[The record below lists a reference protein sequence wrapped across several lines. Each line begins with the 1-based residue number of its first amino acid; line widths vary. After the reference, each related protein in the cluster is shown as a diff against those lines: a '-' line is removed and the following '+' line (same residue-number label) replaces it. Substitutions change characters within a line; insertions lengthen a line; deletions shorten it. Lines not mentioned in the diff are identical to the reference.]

1 MAFRIAE
8 VHRTLSADPWTYA
21 DLDRRQSE
29 IRAQVLAG
37 GRGRLL
43 LSEVSPVVTL
53 GFRNTE
59 EDLLL
64 APEALRAKGIA
75 LERTSRG
82 GCATYHGPGQ
92 WIAFPIESLERLVGD
107 RRGVRAATER
117 LFDAALEV
125 TRERFSGAEI
135 RAGKEAGVWTE
146 AGAGGGKIV
155 SLGLRFEGG
164 VLQHGI
170 ALNVFPTEE
179 SFHGIR
185 PCGLE
190 APVAFLEAELSS
202 MSAHPPSAEERERRF
217 VAWGVRFEAALLE
230 RFPCFLQG

>member
-1 MAFRIAE
+1 MAFRVAE
-8 VHRTLSADPWTYA
+8 VHRTSSENPWTYA
-21 DLDRRQSE
+21 DLDRRQVEVRSD
-29 IRAQVLAG
+29 ILAG

-64 APEALRAKGIA
+64 APDALRARGIA

-92 WIAFPIESLERLVGD
+92 WVAFPIESLEQLVGD

-117 LFDAALEV
+117 LFDAALELAR
-125 TRERFSGAEI
+125 TRFPHAEV
-135 RAGKEAGVWTE
+135 RSGKEAGVWTE
-146 AGAGGGKIV
+146 AGSGGGKLV

-170 ALNVFPTEE
+170 ALNIFPTPE

-190 APVAFLEAELSS
+190 APVAFLEPELSAALS
-202 MSAHPPSAEERERRF
+202 ESRNEKF
-217 VAWGVRFEAALLE
+217 IAWGEKFEAALLE
-230 RFPCFLQG
+230 RFPCFLRA

>member
-1 MAFRIAE
+1 MAE
-8 VHRTLSADPWTYA
+8 VHRTSSAKPWTYA
-21 DLDRRQSE
+21 DLDRRQGE
-29 IRAQVLAG
+29 VRAEVLAG
-37 GRGRLL
+37 GRGMLL
-43 LSEVSPVVTL
+43 LAEVSPVVTL

-64 APEALRAKGIA
+64 APEALRARGIA

-92 WIAFPIESLERLVGD
+92 WVAFPVESLERLVGD

-117 LFDAALEV
+117 LFDAALAV
-125 TRERFSGAEI
+125 SRERFPRAEI
-135 RAGKEAGVWTE
+135 RTGKEAGVWAE
-146 AGAGGGKIV
+146 PGVAGGKLV

-164 VLQHGI
+164 VLQHGM
-170 ALNVFPTEE
+170 ALNIFPTPE

-190 APVAFLEAELSS
+190 APVAFLEPEIAS
-202 MSAHPPSAEERERRF
+202 MPTNECEARF
-217 VAWGVRFEAALLE
+217 TAWGEKFEAALLE
-230 RFPCFLQG
+230 RFPCFLSR